1 MLLERYF
8 GSRILTKYVPKSNKT
23 SIFIYILFLINMVVV
38 VKFLIFNICVKT
50 QISILAVEFPL
61 EIRIKIFCI
70 RKV

>member
-1 MLLERYF
+1 MLRERYF

-50 QISILAVEFPL
+50 QISILVFEFPL
-61 EIRIKIFCI
+61 EIKIKIFCI

>member
-23 SIFIYILFLINMVVV
+23 SIFIFILFLINMVVV